1 MKVIN
6 LEVKEKISKAGNKYK
21 ALFAILENGK
31 EIFITFVK

>member
-6 LEVKEKISKAGNKYK
+6 LEIKKKVSKKGYEYT

-31 EIFITFVK
+31 EIFISFVR